1 MFNLD
6 TKTKN
11 YKFSSGLTYDE
22 ADALVE
28 HYCSQYADDPEMLIT
43 VLKVHVKSAVRD
55 HKHFRNVIGAC
66 IGDNTRRVA

>member
-28 HYCSQYADDPEMLIT
+28 HYCSQYTDKPEILIA
-43 VLKVHVKSAVRD
+43 VLKTHLKNAVRD
-55 HKHFRNVIGAC
+55 HKHFRSVVSAC
-66 IGDNTRRVA
+66 IGENARAA